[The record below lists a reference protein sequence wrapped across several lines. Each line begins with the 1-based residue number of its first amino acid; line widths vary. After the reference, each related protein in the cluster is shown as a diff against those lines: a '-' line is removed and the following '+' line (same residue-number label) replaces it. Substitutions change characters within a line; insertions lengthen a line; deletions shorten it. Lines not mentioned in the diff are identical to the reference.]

1 VIGIR
6 SHRIEP
12 RYMIFMRQLYY
23 KILNRISDTSHKVD
37 AGDFRL
43 VDRSVLYHLHHINDF
58 QPYIRGLISELACNQ
73 ASVHYQRNKREF
85 GKSKFPFRQLVR
97 LAAEGMYACSTTPLR
112 VANYLG
118 TIIAFLAS
126 ALMFLYI
133 MLHIFSN
140 KKIPEGFT
148 TTTILILFGISI
160 NALLL
165 GIIGEYIGRIYN
177 QLRNRPLV
185 IVAKSLNIDHTTV
198 SSLNG
203 K

>member
-1 VIGIR
+1 
-6 SHRIEP
+6 
-12 RYMIFMRQLYY
+12 MIYLRRLYY
-23 KILNRISDTSHKVD
+23 KILNRISDAPHKVD

-43 VDRSVLYHLHHINDF
+43 VDRSILNHLHHINDF
-58 QPYIRGLISELACNQ
+58 QPYVRGLISELARNQ
-73 ASVHYQRNKREF
+73 TGVHYQRNKREF
-85 GKSKFPFRQLVR
+85 GRSKFPVRQLVR

-118 TIIAFLAS
+118 TIIAFLAA
-126 ALMFLYI
+126 ALIFLYI
-133 MLHIFSN
+133 IARFFSN
-140 KKIPEGFT
+140 KVIPAGFT

-177 QLRNRPLV
+177 QLRSRPLV
-185 IVAKSLNIDHTTV
+185 IVAKSLNIDHE
-198 SSLNG
+198 SISLFNG